1 MAQLNILTW
10 ITELSEQ
17 ILETLSQKWAVTYLT
32 TKPTLSTAVAIR
44 KRFTSI
50 IDILTD
56 AKKQVDE
63 RIAELLFDAGDKV
76 EVEDPLT
83 GATYTAAIQTRKGSE
98 RVNVDVV
105 KTYLLEH
112 GIPPSLVTKA
122 FKEGTTIGEP
132 SSFVVVREKKEK
144 E

>member
-10 ITELSEQ
+10 ITGTSEQ
-17 ILETLSQKWAVTYLT
+17 VIETLNQKWTVTYLT
-32 TKPTLSTAVAIR
+32 SKPSLSTAVAIR

-50 IDILTD
+50 IDALTT
-56 AKKQVDE
+56 AKKQIDE
-63 RIAELLFDAGDKV
+63 RIAELLFNLEGKT

-83 GATYTAAIQTRKGSE
+83 GVTYTAAIQTRKGSE
-98 RVNVDVV
+98 KVDIAAV

-112 GIPPSLVTKA
+112 GIPPSLVAKA
-122 FKEGTTIGEP
+122 FKEATTIGEP
-132 SSFVVVREKKEK
+132 SSFVVVRERKEK

>member
-1 MAQLNILTW
+1 MAQMNILVW
-10 ITELSEQ
+10 ITEISEQ
-17 ILETLSQKWAVTYLT
+17 ILETLSTKWAYTYLT
-32 TKPTLSTAVAIR
+32 TKPSLETAVAIR

-50 IDILTD
+50 VDVLND

-98 RVNVDVV
+98 KVDTVKV
-105 KTYLLEH
+105 KTYLMEH
-112 GIPPSLVTKA
+112 GVPSSVVAKA
-122 FKEGTTIGEP
+122 FSVATTIGEP